1 MKREDAADFTQAPGV
16 AYGRLLESAHF
27 SSYGFERLCDGL
39 EWLLKEDR
47 WRQLGDW
54 DINEFLATIDL
65 SSLNLGS
72 KRPKLIKRIKELQPD
87 ASQRA
92 IAKAVGVA
100 QMTVSR
106 DLGESSDS
114 GNAAK
119 RLKGK
124 DQKSE
129 ADSNGSPPWLAQ
141 PASET
146 ADKLRTAAQA
156 TAEKERRRLD
166 KEGRKSA
173 VPDDLPLITDRYCLI
188 HGDLE
193 DADIKPGSVD
203 CIVTDP
209 PYSQEFID
217 CYATLARKAAEWLKP
232 GGSLLAMSGQ
242 TYLPDVVAA
251 LKTGGLS
258 YQWTLSYLTPG
269 GQAAQIFPRRVNT
282 FWKPV
287 FWLVKGEYA
296 GDWIGDVARSNP
308 NDNDKRFHDWGQSES
323 GMADLVSRFT
333 DPGHVIC
340 DPFMGG
346 ATTGVVAIAMDRLF
360 IGVEK
365 DAEAFETAR
374 QRLGNGNAAMVA

>member
-1 MKREDAADFTQAPGV
+1 VKREDAEEFTQALGQIV
-16 AYGRLLESAHF
+16 GGS
-27 SSYGFERLCDGL
+27 
-39 EWLLKEDR
+39 
-47 WRQLGDW
+47 WRQ
-54 DINEFLATIDL
+54 IALA
-65 SSLNLGS
+65 
-72 KRPKLIKRIKELQPD
+72 KRIGVPKALGVSLEDWVEKRLGGYVRMSMADRREAVKELAGEGMSNVAIGEVLGVDEGTVRNARRSENSEVDGDGASND
-87 ASQRA
+87 AVDRTS
-92 IAKAVGVA
+92 
-100 QMTVSR
+100 T
-106 DLGESSDS
+106 
-114 GNAAK
+114 
-119 RLKGK
+119 
-124 DQKSE
+124 SE
-129 ADSNGSPPWLAQ
+129 NS
-141 PASET
+141 
-146 ADKLRTAAQA
+146 
-156 TAEKERRRLD
+156 EKERRRREKAAE
-166 KEGRKSA
+166 KETRRSEKAGRKSA
-173 VPDDLPLITDRYCLI
+173 VPDDLPLITDRYRLV
-188 HGDLE
+188 HGDIE
-193 DADIKPGSVD
+193 DAEIEPGSVD

-209 PYSQEFID
+209 PYPKEFID

-287 FWLVKGEYA
+287 FWLVKGAYA

-308 NDNDKRFHDWGQSES
+308 NDNDKRFHNWGQSES

-374 QRLGNGNAAMVA
+374 QRLGNGNAAAMVA